1 MTTAPPVLDF
11 VRPFQP
17 WMTQCEEMLSRFAG
31 GHVPEVSGPAMD
43 TLVAGGKRVRPMM
56 VFCCSSRTE
65 EFRLPLV
72 SAAAAV
78 ELVHMATLVH
88 DDLID
93 GATTRRGHP
102 TVARAH
108 GADAAINVG
117 DFLFARAFAELTR
130 VGSPA
135 AVSALADASLDLARG
150 EMDQQRASGDLGLPV
165 DAYMARCRRK
175 TGALFAVACRMGAL
189 LSGGSDEAQ
198 LRLAS
203 FGTHV
208 GVAFQ
213 ILDDILD
220 LAGSPSDTGK
230 RRGTDILSGTVT
242 LPQILA
248 IALEP
253 TLGNEIG
260 RVAAGGEGLEAL
272 CDRLAAHPGTAAAR
286 QWAFDEVERA
296 VTSLDG
302 DIGGAD
308 ADALRVIAAGMVD
321 RYA

>member
-1 MTTAPPVLDF
+1 MTTAPPVHD
-11 VRPFQP
+11 VVQPFQP
-17 WMTQCEEMLSRFAG
+17 WMAECEDMLGRFAG
-31 GHVPEVSGPAMD
+31 GHVPEVSGPATD
-43 TLVAGGKRVRPMM
+43 TLVAGGKRVRPVML
-56 VFCCSSRTE
+56 FCCSSRRE
-65 EFRLPLV
+65 DDRQALV

-93 GATTRRGHP
+93 GATTRRGRP

-130 VGSPA
+130 LGSPA
-135 AVSALADASLDLARG
+135 AVSALAEASLDLARG
-150 EMDQQRASGDLGLPV
+150 EMDQQRAAGDLALPV
-165 DAYMARCRRK
+165 DAYMARCQRK
-175 TGALFAVACRMGAL
+175 TGALFAVACRLGAL
-189 LSGGSDEAQ
+189 LSGASDEAQ
-198 LRLAS
+198 RRLAA

-220 LAGSPSDTGK
+220 LAGAPADTGK
-230 RRGTDILSGTVT
+230 RRGTDILCGTVT

-248 IALEP
+248 REVDP
-253 TLGNEIG
+253 DLGAEIR
-260 RVAAGGEGLEAL
+260 RVAAGEDGLGTL

-286 QWAFDEVERA
+286 QRAIGEVEMA
-296 VTSLDG
+296 LESLDG

-308 ADALRVIAAGMVD
+308 AAALRIIAAGVVD
-321 RYA
+321 RFA

>member
-1 MTTAPPVLDF
+1 MSTAPAVYAF
-11 VRPFQP
+11 VRPLKP
-17 WMTQCEEMLSRFAG
+17 WLTQCEEMLALFAG
-31 GHVPEVSGPAMD
+31 RHVPEVSGPAMD
-43 TLVAGGKRVRPMM
+43 TLRAGGKRVRPLML
-56 VFCCSSRTE
+56 FCSSGRDE
-65 EFRLPLV
+65 HDRPALV
-72 SAAAAV
+72 TAAAAV

-93 GATTRRGHP
+93 GATTRRGRP
-102 TVARAH
+102 TVARAY
-108 GADAAINVG
+108 GATAAINVG
-117 DFLFARAFAELTR
+117 DFLFARAFAELSR
-130 VGSPA
+130 LGEPA
-135 AVSALADASLDLARG
+135 AVAALADASLELARG
-150 EMDQQRASGDLGLPV
+150 EMDQQRAAGDLNLHI

-175 TGALFAVACRMGAL
+175 TGALFTVACRVGAL

-248 IALEP
+248 IADEP
-253 TLGNEIG
+253 ALGNEIG

-272 CDRLAAHPGTAAAR
+272 CDRLAAHPGTAEAR
-286 QWAFDEVERA
+286 RRARDEVDRA
-296 VTSLDG
+296 VALLEG

-308 ADALRVIAAGMVD
+308 ADALREIAAGVVQ
-321 RYA
+321 RFG